1 MATRKKGP
9 PKPPRPPGVR
19 RGGGPRKRLPEDLEE
34 FARSDE
40 KRFRPRRKGRPP
52 RLKDPRAAGVLVPG
66 VANRDAR
73 RVYEA
78 RADALRR
85 ADGEEREELL
95 AEAQLLQVWRGFAI
109 TGFDAFVEDA
119 LGFPLE
125 EARAQAARGA
135 ERLGVPLAPLSDD
148 RVALWMRAEV
158 GLLDAGGRV
167 TCRGEELRLHV
178 PFAEALRGLDEVGR
192 RIHPLVR
199 DQPPPRK
206 PATDPKGPRSRR
218 KPSREPHAED

>member
-9 PKPPRPPGVR
+9 PKRPRPPGVR
-19 RGGGPRKRLPEDLEE
+19 RGRGPRKRLPEDLEE
-34 FARSDE
+34 FARSDD
-40 KRFRPRRKGRPP
+40 KRFRPRRKERPP

-85 ADGEEREELL
+85 AEGAVREELL

-109 TGFDAFVEDA
+109 TSFDAFVEDA
-119 LGFPLE
+119 LGFPLD
-125 EARAQAARGA
+125 EAKAEAERGAARL
-135 ERLGVPLAPLSDD
+135 EVDLAPLPDD
-148 RVALWMRAEV
+148 RVALWMRVEV

-167 TCRGEELRLHV
+167 TCHDDELRLYV
-178 PFAEALRGLDEVGR
+178 PFGQALRGLDEVGR

-199 DQPPPRK
+199 DLSHPKAPAGDAGGSRASRK
-206 PATDPKGPRSRR
+206 I
-218 KPSREPHAED
+218 SREPRSKD